1 MTERVPDA
9 SAHISERMWQD
20 KVEQVAIING
30 WIVDH
35 KIPMRFNGRPFTTG
49 KAGMPDLILIH
60 PRGHGILYVELKT
73 ERGKLSP
80 AQIEV
85 AAALRANGAE
95 YYLWRPSQMHE
106 VEERLG
112 RWRKQ

>member
-35 KIPMRFNGRPFTTG
+35 KIPMRFN
-49 KAGMPDLILIH
+49 
-60 PRGHGILYVELKT
+60 
-73 ERGKLSP
+73 
-80 AQIEV
+80 
-85 AAALRANGAE
+85 
-95 YYLWRPSQMHE
+95 
-106 VEERLG
+106 
-112 RWRKQ
+112 